1 MWARKGGGT
10 HPILQLE
17 MLQVLADPTL
27 DVIQGLVLRGE
38 AVGDGTIFPL
48 ENWVLEGWL
57 FL

>member
-1 MWARKGGGT
+1 M

-17 MLQVLADPTL
+17 MLQVLADPTF
-27 DVIQGLVLRGE
+27 DVIQGLVLRSE